1 MAKGVVGESELKR
14 TISNDTNIFKE
25 TRSNAIQE
33 LLHLTV
39 FFKSVPSGAT
49 EQILSKTLAKLCK
62 LGFRNKRLFLLTC
75 CDISGHT
82 ISALFYTDK

>member
-62 LGFRNKRLFLLTC
+62 LGFRNKRLFFAHVLRYFRAHDFSFILY
-75 CDISGHT
+75 G
-82 ISALFYTDK
+82 